1 MNNSAH
7 EESTSRIEISSD
19 FIRCY
24 DKNGNLTH
32 EVNLVPPGVFPERDL
47 IETDVYCERE
57 GQPCWCPDAFRDAG
71 FHVIYCPQHGSQPDY
86 SLTDL

>member
-1 MNNSAH
+1 MNNSA
-7 EESTSRIEISSD
+7 SRIEVSSD

-24 DKNGNLTH
+24 DKNDNLTH
-32 EVNLVPPGVFPERDL
+32 EVNLAPPGVFPERDL

-57 GQPCWCPDAFRDAG
+57 GQPCCDC
-71 FHVIYCPQHGSQPDY
+71 FHHESQPDY